1 MDCLS
6 LIGDQADNIEGI
18 RGVGPVSAKKLIQ
31 QFRTVE
37 NIYQKL
43 DCLPINVQ
51 KLLNNQQTLV
61 YRNKKIISLV
71 ENIAL
76 PSESDQKC
84 DFE

>member
-1 MDCLS
+1 LDCLS

-37 NIYQKL
+37 NVYQKL
-43 DCLPINVQ
+43 DHLPTNIQ
-51 KLLNNQQTLV
+51 KLLANQQNLV
-61 YRNKKIISLV
+61 YQNKKIISLV
-71 ENIAL
+71 ENINL
-76 PSESDQKC
+76 PPETNQKC